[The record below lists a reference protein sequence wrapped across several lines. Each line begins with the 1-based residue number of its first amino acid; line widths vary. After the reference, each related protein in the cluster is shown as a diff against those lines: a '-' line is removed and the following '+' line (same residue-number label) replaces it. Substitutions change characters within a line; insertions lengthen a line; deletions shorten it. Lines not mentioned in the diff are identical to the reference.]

1 MRNLQTP
8 NSTIAMLKN
17 RFAFT
22 IVFILISNIILA
34 QHASKKISML
44 VYTKNGKG
52 YVHDNIASAV
62 EALKQLAQEE
72 KFSITVSDNPEV
84 FSENN
89 LKQYTLLVFPSTNN
103 DIFDNDDQ
111 RLAFRRYIE
120 AGGAL
125 VGLHSVTG
133 TERNWKWFKMLIGCT
148 FSWHAKYQ
156 KFSFQVLDKNHPSM
170 KNVPATWERED
181 ECYFGK
187 ELYPVTNILMTH
199 RFVTLDSSQKELV
212 QKNAGTYA
220 EYYPA
225 VWHNEFQGGRAWI
238 STVGHSKETYQ
249 DPVYKNHLL
258 QGIKFVISQSKGI
271 DFKKSFST
279 HRDDQLKN

>member
-1 MRNLQTP
+1 MHKNL
-8 NSTIAMLKN
+8 L
-17 RFAFT
+17 AFSVSFL
-22 IVFILISNIILA
+22 VFFNVLLA
-34 QHASKKISML
+34 QQSNKKYAML

-52 YVHDNIASAV
+52 YVHDNIPSAV
-62 EALKQLAQEE
+62 EALKLLAKEE
-72 KFSITVSDNPEV
+72 KIAITVSDDPTV
-84 FSENN
+84 FTEEN
-89 LKQYTLLVFPSTNN
+89 LKQYALLVFPSTNN
-103 DIFDNDDQ
+103 DIFDTDQQ

-120 AGGAL
+120 AGGGM

-148 FSWHAKYQ
+148 FAWHAKYQ
-156 KFSFQVLDKNHPSM
+156 SFSFQVLDKQHPSM
-170 KNVPATWERED
+170 KNVPAVWERED

-199 RFVTLDSSQKELV
+199 RFVTLDSSQKDLI
-212 QKNAGTYA
+212 QKNAGTYV

-225 VWHNEFQGGRAWI
+225 VWYNDFQGGHAWI
-238 STVGHSKETYQ
+238 STIGHSKETYQ

-258 QGIKFVISQSKGI
+258 QGIKFVISQFKGI
-271 DFKKSFST
+271 DYKRAHAQ